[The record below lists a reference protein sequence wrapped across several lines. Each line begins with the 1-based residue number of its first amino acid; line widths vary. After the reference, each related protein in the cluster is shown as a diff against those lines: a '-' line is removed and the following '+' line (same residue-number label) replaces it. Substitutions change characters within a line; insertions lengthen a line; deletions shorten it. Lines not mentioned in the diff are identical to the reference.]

1 MTVKELKDIINNLVS
16 SYNDHIIVIN
26 ADRCGIEEVAY
37 VDTNAKFIDH
47 TFYGKSLYEPHKE
60 LDSSKS
66 TPCILLGV

>member
-37 VDTNAKFIDH
+37 VDTNAN
-47 TFYGKSLYEPHKE
+47 L
-60 LDSSKS
+60 
-66 TPCILLGV
+66 